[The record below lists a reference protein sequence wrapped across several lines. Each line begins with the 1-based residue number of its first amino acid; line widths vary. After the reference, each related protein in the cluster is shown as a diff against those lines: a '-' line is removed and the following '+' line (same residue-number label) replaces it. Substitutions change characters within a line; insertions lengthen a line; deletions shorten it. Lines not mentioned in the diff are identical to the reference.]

1 MGRPSPRRRPRR
13 RRRPSWRPAPRRRSS
28 PSTRVPT
35 RPSPRSRAWRP
46 GSPRRS
52 RRASSRSIPRRPRST
67 PTRPTPRRV
76 SLATAPGRACYI
88 PLSHRG
94 GEDLF
99 GGGLLPGQ
107 LSWEAVQTRLKR
119 LLENPAVLKVGQN
132 VKYDW
137 LVLARHGI
145 EVRPFDDTMLISYV
159 LDAGKGSHGMDEL
172 ARRHLG
178 HQPITFADVAG
189 TGRQKITFDKVALDK
204 ATAYAAEDADVTL
217 RLWRLMKP
225 RLAAE
230 RRASVYETLERPLVP
245 VLARMEREGI
255 KVDRQM
261 LSRLSGDFAQS
272 LARLEDEIQEMAG
285 EKFSVSSPKQIG
297 DILFGKMG
305 LPGAK
310 KTPSGQW
317 ATPATLL
324 EELAG
329 QGHELRRKILD
340 WRQLSKLKSTYTD
353 SLQEHADRAT
363 DRVHTS
369 FALAATTTGGCPP
382 RTPTCRTS
390 RSARRRAGASARPSW
405 PMRAQADL
413 GRLQPDRI
421 AAARPHRRHP
431 AAAPGLRGGDRH
443 PLGDRLGDV
452 RRAPRPDDPGPAP
465 PRQDDQFRHHLR
477 HLGLRPRRPAR
488 HPAGR
493 GLGLHQAVFRALPR
507 HPGLYRRH
515 QEDLPRQGLRDDVVR
530 PGLPLSADPLQQPQ
544 ERASVERQAINAR
557 SRARRPTSSAGR
569 WRGWRGPCPRPAS
582 RPGCCSRSTTSWSS
596 SRPTRKSSGRCRS
609 SPG

>member
-1 MGRPSPRRRPRR
+1 M
-13 RRRPSWRPAPRRRSS
+13 
-28 PSTRVPT
+28 
-35 RPSPRSRAWRP
+35 
-46 GSPRRS
+46 
-52 RRASSRSIPRRPRST
+52 
-67 PTRPTPRRV
+67 
-76 SLATAPGRACYI
+76 
-88 PLSHRG
+88 
-94 GEDLF
+94 
-99 GGGLLPGQ
+99 
-107 LSWEAVQTRLKR
+107 QTRLKP

-189 TGRQKITFDKVALDK
+189 TGRQKITFDRVALDK

-310 KTPSGQW
+310 NPVRPVGDAGDALGGTGRPGHDL
-317 ATPATLL
+317 PRRIL
-324 EELAG
+324 E
-329 QGHELRRKILD
+329 

-369 FALAATTTGGCPP
+369 FALAATTTGRLSSSDPNLQNIP
-382 RTPTCRTS
+382 IRTEEGR
-390 RSARRRAGASARPSW
+390 ASARPSW
-405 PMRAQADL
+405 PM
-413 GRLQPDRI
+413 
-421 AAARPHRRHP
+421 
-431 AAAPGLRGGDRH
+431 PG
-443 PLGDRLGDV
+443 
-452 RRAPRPDDPGPAP
+452 
-465 PRQDDQFRHHLR
+465 
-477 HLGLRPRRPAR
+477 
-488 HPAGR
+488 
-493 GLGLHQAVFRALPR
+493 
-507 HPGLYRRH
+507 
-515 QEDLPRQGLRDDVVR
+515 
-530 PGLPLSADPLQQPQ
+530 
-544 ERASVERQAINAR
+544 
-557 SRARRPTSSAGR
+557 TS
-569 WRGWRGPCPRPAS
+569 
-582 RPGCCSRSTTSWSS
+582 
-596 SRPTRKSSGRCRS
+596 
-609 SPG
+609 